1 KNVTSDS
8 TLFAIK
14 LSLITSVITT
24 CLAIIVAI
32 PTGYCFSHYEFRG
45 KQILDTLIELPIVLP
60 PLVVGLCLL
69 VFFNTMPGRFIENNI
84 LRFVFSVPGI
94 VLAQFSISC
103 SFAII
108 AIKEAFN
115 NLDPRYEE
123 AARTLGC
130 NKVEAF
136 TKVVLPLIKTG
147 IVSGGVMTWTR
158 AVGEFVPILL
168 LCGAQ
173 RGKTEIMPIAIFLE
187 FEVGNIEGAVGLTI
201 IFLLL
206 SSLYLALFKN
216 FLLKKTKL

>member
-1 KNVTSDS
+1 MNKLSFGFTGESS
-8 TLFAIK
+8 SIQKFSIK
-14 LSLITSVITT
+14 LGQWWYIFFATASSAVI
-24 CLAIIVAI
+24 
-32 PTGYCFSHYEFRG
+32 
-45 KQILDTLIELPIVLP
+45 
-60 PLVVGLCLL
+60 
-69 VFFNTMPGRFIENNI
+69 
-84 LRFVFSVPGI
+84 
-94 VLAQFSISC
+94 SISA
-103 SFAII
+103 SFAVI

-115 NLDPRYEE
+115 NLDPRYEQ

-130 NKVEAF
+130 NKVTAF
-136 TKVVLPLIKTG
+136 TKVVFPLIKTG

-201 IFLLL
+201 IFLVL

-216 FLLKKTKL
+216 FLLNRAGQKV